1 MAKKALWN
9 QLDYTTNYTRGCN
22 PSCLSRRA
30 GVESHSN
37 LLLAIK
43 YSWDVLSSNRTKLAK
58 NGCKIIIR
66 KTRSAVSHY
75 FYSNYVC
82 KVSIFL
88 GFVKRLRNSRIPN
101 KIEKHRRS
109 NNFCHKA
116 KLSCLAV
123 GIMGKTFLHLLS
135 NHKKK
140 LWVKQNSLNVLLECV
155 I

>member
-22 PSCLSRRA
+22 SSCLSRRA

-37 LLLAIK
+37 LDFAIK

-75 FYSNYVC
+75 FYSN
-82 KVSIFL
+82 FL

-109 NNFCHKA
+109 NNFCQKA